1 MRPLESRMSS
11 ELGGVSLVRSPWTG
25 SLDLLL
31 STVGHDLLI
40 ACPFVK
46 RFATERILAQLDRRR
61 LCQSVRLRLITDLRP
76 ESTLSGSMDLDAL
89 EQLGRKIPRF
99 QLTHLP
105 SVHAKVYVADW
116 KMAIVSSGNLTE
128 SGLRGNVEYGVAL
141 ANGPMV
147 RQVRTDLEGYASL
160 GANVPIEDIATLLT
174 EVNDLK
180 KLFKEAE
187 RSIREKARLAFK
199 EKLKSTHIHLLRHRA
214 RGKTTHA
221 IFSDTIR
228 FLLSKGPLPTGEL
241 HPLIQLLHPDLCDDS
256 VDRVID
262 GVHFGKKWKH
272 YVRTAQQHLKRRGE
286 IRFDGARWHLVTTD

>member
-1 MRPLESRMSS
+1 MGSGLED
-11 ELGGVSLVRSPWTG
+11 VSLVRSPWIG
-25 SLDLLL
+25 SLETLL
-31 STVGHDLLI
+31 SAVGHDLLI

-46 RFATERILAQLDRRR
+46 RFATERILTQLDRRQLR
-61 LCQSVRLRLITDLRP
+61 QSVRLRLITDLRP

-89 EQLGRKIPRF
+89 EELGRHIPGF

-128 SGLRGNVEYGVAL
+128 PGLLGNVEYGVAL
-141 ANGPMV
+141 ANRAMV
-147 RQVRTDLEGYASL
+147 RQIRTDLEGYASL
-160 GANVPIEDIATLLT
+160 GANVPMEDVTALLA
-174 EVNDLK
+174 EVQDLK
-180 KLFKEAE
+180 KLFQAAE
-187 RSIREKARLAFK
+187 KSIRKKARLAFK
-199 EKLKSTHIHLLRHRA
+199 KKLRSTHVRLLHHRA

-228 FLLSKGPLPTGEL
+228 FLLAKGPLRTEEL

-272 YVRTAQQHLKRRGE
+272 YVRTAQQHLKRRGQ
-286 IRFDGARWHLVTTD
+286 IQFDGTRWHLVPVISH